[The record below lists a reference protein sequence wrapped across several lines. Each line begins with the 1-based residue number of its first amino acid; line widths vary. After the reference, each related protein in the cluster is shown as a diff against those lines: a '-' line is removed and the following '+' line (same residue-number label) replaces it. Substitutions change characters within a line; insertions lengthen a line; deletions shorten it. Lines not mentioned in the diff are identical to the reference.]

1 MGGQLYLE
9 QEKWQLALVCVESC
23 LAIVQPLATVGSL
36 EQMDLFGTRADA
48 CEQAARFCKYN
59 LGAAV
64 AEPAAAEAHGG
75 LTAGESG
82 EVGTLRVL
90 V

>member
-1 MGGQLYLE
+1 
-9 QEKWQLALVCVESC
+9 
-23 LAIVQPLATVGSL
+23 
-36 EQMDLFGTRADA
+36 
-48 CEQAARFCKYN
+48 
-59 LGAAV
+59 V

>member
-59 LGAAV
+59 LGAAA
-64 AEPAAAEAHGG
+64 AEPSAHGG